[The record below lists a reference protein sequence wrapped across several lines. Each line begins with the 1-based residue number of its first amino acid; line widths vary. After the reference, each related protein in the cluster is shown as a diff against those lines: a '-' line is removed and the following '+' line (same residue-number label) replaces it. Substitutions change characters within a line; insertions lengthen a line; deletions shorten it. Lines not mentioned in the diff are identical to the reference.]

1 MASNDNSSFYMV
13 VAVCT
18 FANYFKKLFVPDNTF
33 RRRRLGRDIFINRE
47 IYFVLFNIITPE
59 KKRSTITLEQVIN
72 VSFPWQEPLE

>member
-18 FANYFKKLFVPDNTF
+18 FANYFNKLFVPDNTF
-33 RRRRLGRDIFINRE
+33 RRRRLGRDIFINCE

-59 KKRSTITLEQVIN
+59 KKRSTIILEQVIN